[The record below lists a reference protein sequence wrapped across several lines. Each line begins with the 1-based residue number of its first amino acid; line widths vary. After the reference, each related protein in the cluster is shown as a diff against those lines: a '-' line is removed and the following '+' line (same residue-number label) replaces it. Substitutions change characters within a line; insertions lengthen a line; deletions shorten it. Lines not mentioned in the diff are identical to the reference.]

1 MQSTSTN
8 GRSPRRNRTLV
19 SVFGVAPRR
28 IGGTEMFARELSL
41 QLGAQ
46 GWKSVLCFLS
56 EPTGEVRRFLD
67 LPNVSF
73 ETLPDSTNGNQEARR
88 NLNRI
93 IGEHKPEIVHL
104 HFVSFLTL
112 YPWIARL
119 RSARKVFFTDHHSR
133 PEGYL
138 QRRAPMW
145 KRAAARLIGRPFTKV
160 ICVSNYGYECM
171 SSFGLLPRN
180 RFEMIYNGV
189 DVSRV
194 NANPDLAKDFR
205 RRFSIPDERAIVT
218 QVSWMIP
225 EKGISDFLEM
235 ARRVNSQRQ
244 DVQFVLVGDGAHREA
259 YINEA
264 AALGLGDRITFT
276 GIIDDP
282 FGEGVFQAADV
293 VCQFS
298 RWEEVFGWMIA
309 EAMAHAKPVVATRV
323 GGIPE
328 LIVDGASGF
337 LVDRGDVESMS
348 KRVLELLAG
357 STMGSRMGNAARQT
371 VQAKFNLQT
380 NVAQL
385 LRSYGLKVS
394 AGAGV
399 SVAVPD
405 GRASDTGKTARI
417 DPLLVLEEKS

>member
-1 MQSTSTN
+1 M
-8 GRSPRRNRTLV
+8 

-41 QLGAQ
+41 QLGEQ
-46 GWKSVLCFLS
+46 GWQSVLCFLS
-56 EPTGEVRRFLD
+56 EPTGEVRRFLE

-73 ETLPDSTNGNQEARR
+73 ETLPDSTNGNREARR
-88 NLNRI
+88 SLKRI
-93 IGEHKPEIVHL
+93 IVKHKPEIVHL

-138 QRRAPMW
+138 QRRAAMW
-145 KRAAARLIGRPFTKV
+145 KRAAARLIGGPITKV

-194 NANPDLAKDFR
+194 NANPDLAKAFR

-259 YINEA
+259 YMKEA

-276 GIIDDP
+276 GMIDDP

-309 EAMAHAKPVVATRV
+309 EAMAHAKPVVATCV

-348 KRVLELLAG
+348 KRVLELLIDSPKGAR
-357 STMGSRMGNAARQT
+357 MGSAGRQT
-371 VQAKFNLQT
+371 VRAKFNLQT
-380 NVAQL
+380 NIAQL
-385 LRSYGLKVS
+385 LYSYGVGS
-394 AGAGV
+394 ARLDTVDFALTN
-399 SVAVPD
+399 
-405 GRASDTGKTARI
+405 GRASDTRKAAGI
-417 DPLLVLEEKS
+417 DPLLVLEKKS

>member
-1 MQSTSTN
+1 
-8 GRSPRRNRTLV
+8 
-19 SVFGVAPRR
+19 
-28 IGGTEMFARELSL
+28 
-41 QLGAQ
+41 
-46 GWKSVLCFLS
+46 
-56 EPTGEVRRFLD
+56 
-67 LPNVSF
+67 
-73 ETLPDSTNGNQEARR
+73 
-88 NLNRI
+88 
-93 IGEHKPEIVHL
+93 
-104 HFVSFLTL
+104 
-112 YPWIARL
+112 
-119 RSARKVFFTDHHSR
+119 
-133 PEGYL
+133 
-138 QRRAPMW
+138 
-145 KRAAARLIGRPFTKV
+145 
-160 ICVSNYGYECM
+160 
-171 SSFGLLPRN
+171 
-180 RFEMIYNGV
+180 MIYNGV

-194 NANPDLAKDFR
+194 NANPDLAKAFR
-205 RRFSIPDERAIVT
+205 RRFSIPDERAVVT

-244 DVQFVLVGDGAHREA
+244 DVQFVLVGDGAYRAA

-276 GIIDDP
+276 GMIDDP
-282 FGEGVFQAADV
+282 FGDGVFQAADV

-328 LIVDGASGF
+328 LIIDGASGF
-337 LVDRGDVESMS
+337 LVDRGDVENMA

-357 STMGSRMGNAARQT
+357 SPTGSRMGNAGRQT

-385 LRSYGLKVS
+385 LQSYGVLSEAQAS
-394 AGAGV
+394 ARATLN
-399 SVAVPD
+399 SSNPALSD
-405 GRASDTGKTARI
+405 GRASDTRKAARI

>member
-1 MQSTSTN
+1 
-8 GRSPRRNRTLV
+8 
-19 SVFGVAPRR
+19 
-28 IGGTEMFARELSL
+28 MFARELSL
-41 QLGAQ
+41 QLGEQ

-73 ETLPDSTNGNQEARR
+73 ETLPDSTNGNRGARR
-88 NLNRI
+88 NLKRI
-93 IGEHKPEIVHL
+93 TGKHKPEIVHL

-119 RSARKVFFTDHHSR
+119 RSVRKVFFTDHHSR

-138 QRRAPMW
+138 QRRASMW

-194 NANPDLAKDFR
+194 NANPDLAKAFR

-244 DVQFVLVGDGAHREA
+244 DVQFVLVGDGAQREA
-259 YINEA
+259 YIHEA
-264 AALGLGDRITFT
+264 AALGIGAALMVGGAVVAFLALTF
-276 GIIDDP
+276 GL
-282 FGEGVFQAADV
+282 AAAAAGLATTLAV
-293 VCQFS
+293 
-298 RWEEVFGWMIA
+298 WESLLIVFGALIVVTAILVGVGYIMLQKG
-309 EAMAHAKPVVATRV
+309 AKPV
-323 GGIPE
+323 PE
-328 LIVDGASGF
+328 QA
-337 LVDRGDVESMS
+337 VE
-348 KRVLELLAG
+348 E
-357 STMGSRMGNAARQT
+357 
-371 VQAKFNLQT
+371 
-380 NVAQL
+380 AQL
-385 LRSYGLKVS
+385 TTEALR
-394 AGAGV
+394 
-399 SVAVPD
+399 D
-405 GRASDTGKTARI
+405 GH
-417 DPLLVLEEKS
+417 

>member
-1 MQSTSTN
+1 M
-8 GRSPRRNRTLV
+8 
-19 SVFGVAPRR
+19 
-28 IGGTEMFARELSL
+28 
-41 QLGAQ
+41 
-46 GWKSVLCFLS
+46 
-56 EPTGEVRRFLD
+56 
-67 LPNVSF
+67 
-73 ETLPDSTNGNQEARR
+73 
-88 NLNRI
+88 
-93 IGEHKPEIVHL
+93 
-104 HFVSFLTL
+104 
-112 YPWIARL
+112 
-119 RSARKVFFTDHHSR
+119 
-133 PEGYL
+133 
-138 QRRAPMW
+138 
-145 KRAAARLIGRPFTKV
+145 
-160 ICVSNYGYECM
+160 GYECM

-194 NANPDLAKDFR
+194 NANPDLAKAFR

-259 YINEA
+259 YMNEA

-276 GIIDDP
+276 GMIDDP

-348 KRVLELLAG
+348 KRVLELLAD
-357 STMGSRMGNAARQT
+357 SPKGSRMGNAGRQT
-371 VQAKFNLQT
+371 VQSEIQ
-380 NVAQL
+380 
-385 LRSYGLKVS
+385 S
-394 AGAGV
+394 A
-399 SVAVPD
+399 D
-405 GRASDTGKTARI
+405 
-417 DPLLVLEEKS
+417 

>member
-1 MQSTSTN
+1 
-8 GRSPRRNRTLV
+8 RL
-19 SVFGVAPRR
+19 
-28 IGGTEMFARELSL
+28 
-41 QLGAQ
+41 
-46 GWKSVLCFLS
+46 KSV
-56 EPTGEVRRFLD
+56 
-67 LPNVSF
+67 
-73 ETLPDSTNGNQEARR
+73 
-88 NLNRI
+88 
-93 IGEHKPEIVHL
+93 
-104 HFVSFLTL
+104 
-112 YPWIARL
+112 
-119 RSARKVFFTDHHSR
+119 RKVFFTDHHSR

-138 QRRAPMW
+138 QRRASMW

-194 NANPDLAKDFR
+194 DANPDLAKGFR
-205 RRFSIPDERAIVT
+205 QRFSIPDDRAIVT

-235 ARRVNSQRQ
+235 ARRVHSQRQ
-244 DVQFVLVGDGAHREA
+244 DVQFVLVGDGAHREG
-259 YINEA
+259 YMNEA

-276 GIIDDP
+276 GMIDDP

-337 LVDRGDVESMS
+337 LVDRGEVESMS
-348 KRVLELLAG
+348 KRVLELLKG
-357 STMGSRMGNAARQT
+357 PQTRSRMGNAGRQT
-371 VQAKFNLQT
+371 VLAKFNLQT

-385 LRSYGLKVS
+385 LQSYGVVS
-394 AGAGV
+394 EA
-399 SVAVPD
+399 
-405 GRASDTGKTARI
+405 
-417 DPLLVLEEKS
+417 